1 MAMLDNPWYKCPEPE
16 FLWCCGLVSIN
27 VSYLIIELISKKKK
41 STRHRPY
48 TDRIISITKPVET

>member
-41 STRHRPY
+41 NLHDI
-48 TDRIISITKPVET
+48 DRILTG